1 MPLVSY
7 YWYDSKRIT
16 VIVTMAIEKIIRK
29 RTVDP
34 TVRTVVPIDAAD
46 YSTRANHES
55 QDSKMLLAASSLSG
69 RIYSTYEYY
78 YLFVVN
84 YCTVGL
90 CIFYT
95 QLVVTSAFHTHNTV
109 HAEIISHT
117 VLRLQPTQYRIT

>member
-78 YLFVVN
+78 LFVVN
-84 YCTVGL
+84 YSEYSTVGL
-90 CIFYT
+90 CIFIPSWLSLLPSKRT
-95 QLVVTSAFHTHNTV
+95 
-109 HAEIISHT
+109 
-117 VLRLQPTQYRIT
+117 IT